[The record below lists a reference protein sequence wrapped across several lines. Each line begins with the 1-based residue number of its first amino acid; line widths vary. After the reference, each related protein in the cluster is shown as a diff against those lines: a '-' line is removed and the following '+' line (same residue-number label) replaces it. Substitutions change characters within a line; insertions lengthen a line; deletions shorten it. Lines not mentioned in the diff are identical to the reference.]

1 MIEQIKEQIAQELAG
16 KSIDQIVD
24 TINELREFIHE
35 YSPMK
40 GEPCDFVRWVK
51 IDRVNPNDYN
61 PNSTAGKEMGLL
73 YISIKEDGVTMPV
86 VTIKDGDGFTI
97 IDGFH
102 RYFTCKSMEDLKERM
117 NGYLPIAVL
126 DKTLEERIA
135 ATVRHNR
142 ARGSHSVQGM
152 SNLVFK
158 MLEEGVPE
166 EEICRKLGLD
176 AVELVKL
183 KHITGYSK
191 LYENVEYGK
200 SWVTDSQIREK
211 KKYLDSLKTEKKTKE
226 NSEEPK
232 QQVKNEA

>member
-1 MIEQIKEQIAQELAG
+1 MLENIKSLISTLLAG
-16 KSIDQIVD
+16 KNVSETIDIV
-24 TINELREFIHE
+24 NELRAFIHD

-40 GEPCDFVRWVK
+40 TEPCDFVRWVK
-51 IDRVNPNDYN
+51 AEDVSPNNYN

-73 YISIKEDGVTMPV
+73 YISIKEDGVTMPI
-86 VTIKDGDGFTI
+86 VTIQDGEGFTI

-102 RYFTCKSMEDLKERM
+102 RFFTCKSKEDLKERM
-117 NGYLPIAVL
+117 NGYLPITVL
-126 DKTLEERIA
+126 NKTLEERMA

-176 AVELVKL
+176 ATELVKL

-191 LYENVEYGK
+191 LYEGMEYGK
-200 SWVTDSQIREK
+200 SWTTDYQIREK
-211 KKYLDSLKTEKKTKE
+211 KKYLKNLETAEKT
-226 NSEEPK
+226 
-232 QQVKNEA
+232 A

>member
-1 MIEQIKEQIAQELAG
+1 MIENIKELIAQMLEG
-16 KSIDQIVD
+16 RDVD
-24 TINELREFIHE
+24 ETIAIINELRAFIHE

-40 GEPCDFVRWVK
+40 NEPCDYIRWVK
-51 IDRVNPNDYN
+51 LERVSPNDYN
-61 PNSTAGKEMGLL
+61 PNSTAGKEMNLL

-86 VTIKDGDGFTI
+86 VTIGDREDFTI

-102 RYFTCKSMEDLKERM
+102 RYFTCKNMEDLKQRM
-117 NGYLPIAVL
+117 SGYLPITVL
-126 DKTLEERIA
+126 NKTLEERIA

-158 MLEEGVPE
+158 MLQEGVND

-176 AVELVKL
+176 ATELVKL

-191 LYENVEYGK
+191 LYEDAEFGK
-200 SWVTDSQIREK
+200 SWTTDYQIKVK
-211 KKYLDSLKTEKKTKE
+211 KKYLESVKTDKETK
-226 NSEEPK
+226 
-232 QQVKNEA
+232 

>member
-1 MIEQIKEQIAQELAG
+1 MLDNIKALIAQELEG
-16 KSIDQIVD
+16 KDVD
-24 TINELREFIHE
+24 ETITIINDLRAFIHE
-35 YSPMK
+35 HSPMK
-40 GEPCDFVRWVK
+40 NEPCDFVRWVK
-51 IDRVNPNDYN
+51 IERVSPNDYN

-86 VTIKDGDGFTI
+86 VTIPDSDDFTI
-97 IDGFH
+97 VDGFH
-102 RYFTCKSMEDLKERM
+102 RYFTCKTKDDLKERM
-117 NGYLPIAVL
+117 YGYLPITEL
-126 DKTLEERIA
+126 KKTLEERIA

-158 MLEEGVPE
+158 MLQEGVND

-176 AVELVKL
+176 ATELVKL

-200 SWVTDSQIREK
+200 SWTTDYQIREK
-211 KKYLDSLKTEKKTKE
+211 KKYLESLKTGEKTEQKL
-226 NSEEPK
+226 EEG
-232 QQVKNEA
+232 

>member
-1 MIEQIKEQIAQELAG
+1 MLDTIKSLIAQELEG
-16 KSIDQIVD
+16 KGVGQAVEI
-24 TINELREFIHE
+24 INDLRAFIHE

-40 GEPCDFVRWVK
+40 NEPCDFIRWVK
-51 IDRVNPNDYN
+51 IEKVSPNDYN
-61 PNSTAGKEMGLL
+61 PNATAGKEMNLL

-86 VTIKDGDGFTI
+86 VTIQDEERFTI

-102 RYFTCKSMEDLKERM
+102 RYFTCKTQEDLRDRM
-117 NGYLPIAVL
+117 RGYLPITVL
-126 DKTLEERIA
+126 NKTLEERIA

-158 MLEEGVPE
+158 MLEEGVSDK
-166 EEICRKLGLD
+166 EICRKLGLD
-176 AVELVKL
+176 ATELVKL

-200 SWVTDSQIREK
+200 SWTTDYQIHEK
-211 KKYLDSLKTEKKTKE
+211 KKYLESLKTGEKTE
-226 NSEEPK
+226 N
-232 QQVKNEA
+232 